1 MINKIVQKGE
11 ELSCIAAW
19 LSGIT
24 LFGSA
29 VMISVEVVLR
39 KLFSISM
46 GGADE
51 ISGYAMA
58 VSCSWAFAYALY
70 RKAHIRI
77 DVFYIKL
84 PQWAR
89 HLLDLSALVLF
100 AIYMVVFGWFA
111 FQVFLISFT
120 KGSTAN
126 TPLHTPLWIPQ
137 FVWVVGLIL
146 FTLSIFLLLAGAI
159 YNLLRGNFKIAQKL
173 CGATSLEEEIE
184 EETIVSPKNEPDIG
198 LETAVTGGTQ

>member
-1 MINKIVQKGE
+1 MINTIVQRGE
-11 ELSCIAAW
+11 TLSRIAAW
-19 LSGIT
+19 FSGIL
-24 LFGSA
+24 LFGTA
-29 VMISVEVVLR
+29 IMISVEVVLR
-39 KLFSISM
+39 KVFSMSM

-77 DVFYIKL
+77 DVLYVRL
-84 PQWAR
+84 PHWSR
-89 HLLDLSALVLF
+89 YLLDLSALVLF
-100 AIYMVVFGWFA
+100 AIYMVVLSWFS
-111 FQVFLISFT
+111 FQVFLISFV

-146 FTLSIFLLLAGAI
+146 FTSSVFLLIAGTI
-159 YNLLRGNFKIAQKL
+159 YNLLHRNFGMAQKL
-173 CGATSLEEEIE
+173 SGATTLEEEIE
-184 EETIVSPKNEPDIG
+184 DETVSAPSHK
-198 LETAVTGGTQ
+198 TAMSGGVK